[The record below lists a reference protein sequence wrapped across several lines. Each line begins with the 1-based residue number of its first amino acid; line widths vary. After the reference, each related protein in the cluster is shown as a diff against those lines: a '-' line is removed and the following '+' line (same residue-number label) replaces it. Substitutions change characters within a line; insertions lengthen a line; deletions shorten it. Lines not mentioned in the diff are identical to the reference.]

1 MNYIYWN
8 LQKTNASDKL
18 EVGSKEF
25 EMYRQHF
32 KKDYETRE
40 LMTEQET
47 VEHYEKFA
55 YKNPLF
61 SRIYSL
67 TLAFENEGVLRVKYF
82 TGSEKDLITTFLNT
96 LKDSHFSDY
105 GVVHY
110 DAEVILPYL
119 GTRVAM
125 NKIKTTLPNQL
136 LYQNM
141 RSWNFTGTCV
151 RSYFQGGGVYK
162 NNLKEIAWIYGIEAD
177 FIDFQDEF
185 TAYQTGD
192 FVGLEQSA
200 VNQITTLV
208 NVHRSLLGDSLLEE
222 VVGGREFVQEVKEV
236 EETDVLKDLYDANK
250 LTPVIKNKIKKMCAG
265 KRLTKKDKEN
275 LYTILRGIY
284 VRCNFEHNDQDNKK
298 VIADKELEITT
309 LISEL

>member
-1 MNYIYWN
+1 MKYIYWN

-40 LMTEQET
+40 LMTEEET
-47 VEHYEKFA
+47 AEHYEKFA

-82 TGSEKDLITTFLNT
+82 IGAEKDLITTFLNT
-96 LKDSHFSDY
+96 LKDSHFSEY

-125 NKIKTTLPNQL
+125 NNIKTALPNQL
-136 LYQNM
+136 QYKNM
-141 RSWNFTGTCV
+141 RSWNLTGTCI
-151 RSYFQGGGVYK
+151 RNYFQGAGVYK

-185 TAYQTGD
+185 TAYQAGD
-192 FVGLEQSA
+192 FIGLEHSA
-200 VNQITTLV
+200 INQITTLA
-208 NVHRSLLGDSLLEE
+208 NVHRAILGDALLEE
-222 VVGGREFVQEVKEV
+222 VVVGKEFVQEVLQV

-250 LTPVIKNKIKKMCAG
+250 LTPVIKNKIKKICAG

-275 LYTILRGIY
+275 LYIILRAIY